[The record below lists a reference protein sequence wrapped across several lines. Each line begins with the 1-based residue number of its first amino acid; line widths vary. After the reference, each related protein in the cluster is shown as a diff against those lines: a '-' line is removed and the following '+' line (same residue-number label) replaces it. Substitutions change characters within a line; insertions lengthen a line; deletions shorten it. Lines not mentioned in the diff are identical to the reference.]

1 MTRIEYTNTMAYE
14 FHPERKGSKY
24 KIGDKF
30 KNHGEYCESLAKH
43 HRGLDYLVNPNTS
56 YDTGSDIED
65 ECASVKSSKSSLC
78 RLHGETFEEI
88 FSTYFERV
96 ASTKW
101 IYVVDIGEMVYEYH
115 MNKNEFAEFL
125 REFGRLG
132 VESGKHEKKI
142 KFLAT
147 SSKTV
152 AWLEAR
158 VEG

>member
-56 YDTGSDIED
+56 YDTGSDIEA
-65 ECASVKSSKSSLC
+65 EHASVKSSKSSLC

-88 FSTYFERV
+88 FNTYFERV

-101 IYVVDIGEMVYEYH
+101 IYVIDIGEMVYEYH
-115 MNKNEFAEFL
+115 MNKDEFAEFL